1 MQTDGAH
8 TVFGIGGFKRM
19 DRICAE
25 REKKIAWVPSSGP
38 FSEYIRLQ
46 NCVSCTSNTKSSS
59 SLSCCLTAWYFKSLA
74 RFGDWNTFFNLGV
87 RKITLVYLAFR
98 DQTFFLTSKYNWI
111 IIIIHLVDQRV
122 ANWRPA
128 AVMSATRH
136 ENSRLPPKYQEPS
149 KTKRTALNLT
159 LTPSPD
165 FRKRKENSFLGSSNR
180 ISAFGCSTCS
190 PVRGGN
196 IRVLLCSSWAGIFT
210 RFLFHTP
217 PKRNQNNKR
226 KTYREIY
233 GAKGV
238 NKVLLL
244 QCYC

>member
-1 MQTDGAH
+1 
-8 TVFGIGGFKRM
+8 
-19 DRICAE
+19 
-25 REKKIAWVPSSGP
+25 
-38 FSEYIRLQ
+38 
-46 NCVSCTSNTKSSS
+46 
-59 SLSCCLTAWYFKSLA
+59 
-74 RFGDWNTFFNLGV
+74 
-87 RKITLVYLAFR
+87 
-98 DQTFFLTSKYNWI
+98 
-111 IIIIHLVDQRV
+111 
-122 ANWRPA
+122 
-128 AVMSATRH
+128 MSATRH

-180 ISAFGCSTCS
+180 ISAVGCSTCS

-238 NKVLLL
+238 NK
-244 QCYC
+244 CYYYSAIANLGIRGITENVRAGESPAYLSSPHVGHSVA